1 MTAEHTAHIPEILTP
16 RLRLRAFGSSDLDAY
31 AAIVADEDVTRHLGD
46 GRPLSRADAW
56 RQMAIFN
63 GHWTLRGF
71 GIWAVEHRISG
82 ELMGRIGCF
91 YPEGWPAFEIGYVLG
106 KPFWGGGYATEGAA
120 AALDFARTEC
130 RPERIVSLIRPGNAG
145 SIKVAERLGGILD
158 GDVEFIG
165 GRSLVYNYGTIG

>member
-1 MTAEHTAHIPEILTP
+1 MTAEHTAHLPEILTP

-46 GRPLSRADAW
+46 GRRSVVP
-56 RQMAIFN
+56 
-63 GHWTLRGF
+63 TRG
-71 GIWAVEHRISG
+71 
-82 ELMGRIGCF
+82 
-91 YPEGWPAFEIGYVLG
+91 
-106 KPFWGGGYATEGAA
+106 GAA

-130 RPERIVSLIRPGNAG
+130 RPERIVSLIRSGNAG

-165 GRSLVYNYGTIG
+165 GRSLVYNYRTIG